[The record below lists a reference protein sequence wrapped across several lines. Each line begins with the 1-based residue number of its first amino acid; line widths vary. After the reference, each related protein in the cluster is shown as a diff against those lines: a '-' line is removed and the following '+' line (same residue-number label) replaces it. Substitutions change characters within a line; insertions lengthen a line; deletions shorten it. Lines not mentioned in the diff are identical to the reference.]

1 MPATEYGLASLLGVA
16 ASNGA
21 GVVGNANGVE
31 LWWGVGI
38 EGVCIEG
45 VCIAGVAIEGVAIL
59 NPDIIIRKK
68 VEEKSD
74 FFFFLLFMKIKSQY
88 LYFFRKWLIYSEI
101 ELKTSEFG

>member
-1 MPATEYGLASLLGVA
+1 VWVSTYCNVGVIPATEYGLASLLGVA

-38 EGVCIEG
+38 DGVCIEG

-59 NPDIIIRKK
+59 NPDIMIRKK
-68 VEEKSD
+68 VEEKVVFF
-74 FFFFLLFMKIKSQY
+74 FFFFLWK
-88 LYFFRKWLIYSEI
+88 
-101 ELKTSEFG
+101 